1 MAGTWIAV
9 GAAGALLALAV
20 AASVRRRARG
30 RRAGTDAAVITG
42 SASSTSRDDL
52 TGAVRSVQ
60 TADLFLATDTLEQI
74 WSPEYLERL
83 ARAYWRFLSRV
94 TLGLVHVYYGEDERS
109 IVLLARPLKLLTF
122 RAPEYEVEPL
132 RGLVRW
138 SIARGLLVARR
149 GRNGGGY
156 LQIEVRRRADGE
168 ADRAHL
174 HVEIE
179 VANFYPSIA
188 SGLGRRLY
196 DVTQSRIHVIVTHG
210 FLRSL
215 RRLDLG
221 ESRVKRLAP

>member
-1 MAGTWIAV
+1 MAWTWIAV

-20 AASVRRRARG
+20 AVSMHGRARG
-30 RRAGTDAAVITG
+30 RRAGRGEVVITD

-60 TADLFLATDTLEQI
+60 TADLFVTTDTLEQI

-94 TLGLVHVYYGEDERS
+94 TLGLVHVYYGEHERS
-109 IVLLARPLKLLTF
+109 IVLIARPLKLLTF
-122 RAPEYEVEPL
+122 GAPEYELEPL

-138 SIARGLLVARR
+138 SIVRGLLVARR

-156 LQIEVRRRADGE
+156 LQIEVRRRADEDAG
-168 ADRAHL
+168 RAHL
-174 HVEIE
+174 HIEIE

-188 SGLGRRLY
+188 GLGRRLY
-196 DVTQSRIHVIVTHG
+196 DVTQSRVHVVVTHG

-215 RRLDLG
+215 RRLDLA

>member
-20 AASVRRRARG
+20 AVSVRRRARG
-30 RRAGTDAAVITG
+30 RRAGADAAVITG

-60 TADLFLATDTLEQI
+60 TADLFLAADTLEQI

-83 ARAYWRFLSRV
+83 ARTYWRFLSRV

-138 SIARGLLVARR
+138 GIARGLLVARR

-156 LQIEVRRRADGE
+156 LQIEVRRRADAE
-168 ADRAHL
+168 AGRAQL

-179 VANFYPSIA
+179 VANFYPAIA

-196 DVTQSRIHVIVTHG
+196 DVTQSRIHVVVTHG

-215 RRLDLG
+215 RRLDLA

>member
-1 MAGTWIAV
+1 MAWRRIAV
-9 GAAGALLALAV
+9 GAAGALLALGVAV
-20 AASVRRRARG
+20 SMRARARG
-30 RRAGTDAAVITG
+30 RRAGTGQAVITG
-42 SASSTSRDDL
+42 SASSTSRDDR

-60 TADLFLATDTLEQI
+60 TADLFLATDTLEQM
-74 WSPEYLERL
+74 WSAEYLERL

-94 TLGLVHVYYGEDERS
+94 TLGLVHVHYSEHERS
-109 IVLLARPLKLLTF
+109 IVLLAPPLKLLTF
-122 RAPEYEVEPL
+122 RPPEYEVEPL

-156 LQIEVRRRADGE
+156 LQIEVRRRADEDAG
-168 ADRAHL
+168 RAQV

-196 DVTQSRIHVIVTHG
+196 DITQSRVHVVITHG

-215 RRLDLG
+215 RRLDLA

>member
-20 AASVRRRARG
+20 AVSVRRRARG
-30 RRAGTDAAVITG
+30 RRAGTDAVVITG
-42 SASSTSRDDL
+42 SATATSRDDL

-60 TADLFLATDTLEQI
+60 AADVFLAADRLEQI

-83 ARAYWRFLSRV
+83 ARAYWRFLTRV

-122 RAPEYEVEPL
+122 RAPEYELEPL

-138 SIARGLLVARR
+138 SIVRGLLVARR

-156 LQIEVRRRADGE
+156 LQIEVRRRADAE
-168 ADRAHL
+168 AGRAQL

-188 SGLGRRLY
+188 SGFGRRLY
-196 DVTQSRIHVIVTHG
+196 DVTQSRIHVVVTHG

-215 RRLDLG
+215 RRLDLA

>member
-1 MAGTWIAV
+1 V
-9 GAAGALLALAV
+9 GAAGALLALGVAV
-20 AASVRRRARG
+20 SMRARARG
-30 RRAGTDAAVITG
+30 RRPGTGEAVVTG

-94 TLGLVHVYYGEDERS
+94 TLGLVHVHYSEHERS
-109 IVLLARPLKLLTF
+109 IVLLAPPLKLLTF
-122 RAPEYEVEPL
+122 RPPEYEVEPL

-156 LQIEVRRRADGE
+156 LQIEVRRRADEDAG
-168 ADRAHL
+168 RAQV

-196 DVTQSRIHVIVTHG
+196 DITQSRVHVVITHG

-215 RRLDLG
+215 RRLDLA
-221 ESRVKRLAP
+221 ESRVRRLAP